1 MPTLLYI
8 YFEDKV
14 EKDKEP
20 CLQIYPIVVCFDVGS
35 ESYGIFFFFLSKCVT
50 TINSCL
56 LLLKG
61 R

>member
-35 ESYGIFFFFLSKCVT
+35 EV
-50 TINSCL
+50 
-56 LLLKG
+56 
-61 R
+61 